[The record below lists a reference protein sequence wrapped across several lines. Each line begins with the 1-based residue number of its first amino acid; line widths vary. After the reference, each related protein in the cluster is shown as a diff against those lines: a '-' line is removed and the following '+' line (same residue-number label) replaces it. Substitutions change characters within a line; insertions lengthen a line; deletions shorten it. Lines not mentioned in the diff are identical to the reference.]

1 MGGLERA
8 PQAPHALGTARRSR
22 AAPRSRAGLGSPHTA
37 PYTLGTIPPSRAA
50 PRSRAGLG
58 SPHTAPYTLGTIPPS
73 RAAPRSGAGCGHFAA
88 AISQSFVLGVT
99 ATTAYL
105 PSFTWVRMML
115 Q

>member
-50 PRSRAGLG
+50 PRSRAG
-58 SPHTAPYTLGTIPPS
+58 
-73 RAAPRSGAGCGHFAA
+73 CGHFAA

>member
-22 AAPRSRAGLGSPHTA
+22 AVPRSRAGLGSPHTA

-50 PRSRAGLG
+50 PRSR
-58 SPHTAPYTLGTIPPS
+58 
-73 RAAPRSGAGCGHFAA
+73 AGCGHFAA

>member
-37 PYTLGTIPPSRAA
+37 PYTLSTIPPSRAA
-50 PRSRAGLG
+50 PRSR
-58 SPHTAPYTLGTIPPS
+58 
-73 RAAPRSGAGCGHFAA
+73 AGCGHFAA

-105 PSFTWVRMML
+105 PSLTWVRMML

>member
-8 PQAPHALGTARRSR
+8 PQAPHALGTAR
-22 AAPRSRAGLGSPHTA
+22 
-37 PYTLGTIPPSRAA
+37 PSRAA

-58 SPHTAPYTLGTIPPS
+58 SPHTAPYTLSTIPPS
-73 RAAPRSGAGCGHFAA
+73 RAAPRSRAGCGHFAA